1 MMKENHLHIIS
12 FDVPYPA
19 DYGGVID
26 VFYKL
31 VALHQIGIKIHLH
44 CFQYGR
50 EEAKILESYCE
61 DVKYYSRKTGLMA
74 NLSATPYII
83 KSRDNRQLIDNLCQ
97 NDYPILCEGMH
108 TCGILLDKKLQ
119 SRKIVYRSSNIE
131 HNYYQALA
139 QKEKNSLRKLFF
151 SFEYKKLK
159 KWEQNLSRA
168 DLFLTV
174 SEDDKAYYQTKFPR
188 NMIENIFSFFN
199 QSTMTSPN
207 FDNNEKYL
215 LFHGNLSVH
224 ENAST
229 AIFIINEIAPL
240 IDYQVIIAGK
250 NPSTNIVQAATKQQN
265 VKLTANPS
273 EEEMQKIIGDAH
285 INLLLTDQATGLKLK
300 LLNSLYQGKFCLVNE
315 MMLAGTGLHNCVEIA
330 NSTKEITTKINEL
343 MLMEFDEQIYS
354 ARRQNISIEFS
365 NDYKAE
371 KLVQFIF

>member
-199 QSTMTSPN
+199 QSTMTSTN